1 MEVNC
6 LICAAKMLLIKCDD
20 SFSVNIVCTI
30 SVISR
35 IIIYFR
41 ECCLFL
47 PLLVLVIQ
55 ERTKDH
61 LCTVEL
67 GLILQRAKHSW
78 SRGLNHMLNFKQVNS
93 PSEIG
98 KTNYALKIKHALK
111 CCFGSEPEYSE
122 PCKADGP
129 VTEFCFGSIHIQ
141 RKENNQQQQPQKT
154 FLWVLSNWIQAK
166 TLPFPPVYAAVL
178 CAKGVIPP
186 PWIKVYISIHLQ

>member
-78 SRGLNHMLNFKQVNS
+78 SRGLNHMLNFKHVNS

-129 VTEFCFGSIHIQ
+129 VTEFFWEAFIFKEKKTINNNNHKKHFFEYYQIGSRPKLCHSHQYMQLFSVQ
-141 RKENNQQQQPQKT
+141 R
-154 FLWVLSNWIQAK
+154 V
-166 TLPFPPVYAAVL
+166 
-178 CAKGVIPP
+178 
-186 PWIKVYISIHLQ
+186 